1 MQQDREQNEHEL
13 LYCLMTRY
21 VDYKH
26 DRVNKKHL
34 ARFSIVQFSLV
45 RTELLI
51 IHKQLLNYSQTIPNS
66 INKSVNQ
73 HNIMA

>member
-13 LYCLMTRY
+13 LYCLITAY

-34 ARFSIVQFSLV
+34 ARFSIVQFSFSLV
-45 RTELLI
+45 
-51 IHKQLLNYSQTIPNS
+51 QLLLN
-66 INKSVNQ
+66 
-73 HNIMA
+73 